1 MLRTLLSRQIEDACR
16 LKAKTLLVSSSVGTG
31 QKEALL
37 TSYWGNERY
46 NAERFTTMFAPLKL
60 FGQDRWCPAASAWKP
75 FEGWVVEF

>member
-46 NAERFTTMFAPLKL
+46 NAERFTTMFAP
-60 FGQDRWCPAASAWKP
+60 
-75 FEGWVVEF
+75 FETVWARQVVSSSISVEAIRGLGC

>member
-46 NAERFTTMFAPLKL
+46 NVERFTTMFAP
-60 FGQDRWCPAASAWKP
+60 
-75 FEGWVVEF
+75 

>member
-31 QKEALL
+31 QREALL

-46 NAERFTTMFAPLKL
+46 NAERLKL

-75 FEGWVVEF
+75 FEGWVVEFDRTMRQ